1 MLFLGH
7 KVGITFHINTYSN
20 ESVKLCDMSDS
31 ADFSN
36 SIHCCFSNPC
46 TTVNMKLEGITLK
59 GAVVKKL
66 DKLKFS
72 FSV

>member
-36 SIHCCFSNPC
+36 SIHCCVSA
-46 TTVNMKLEGITLK
+46 THVEGITLK

-72 FSV
+72 FSI